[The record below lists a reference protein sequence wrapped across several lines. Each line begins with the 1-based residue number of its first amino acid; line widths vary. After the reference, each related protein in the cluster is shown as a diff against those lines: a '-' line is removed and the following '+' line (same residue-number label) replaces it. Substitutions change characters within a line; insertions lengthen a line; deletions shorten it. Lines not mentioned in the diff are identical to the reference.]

1 MTLLSGQCHCG
12 AVRATYR
19 TDADLD
25 AIEVR
30 ACQCSFCRR
39 HGSWTIGDAQGELTL
54 SFDPTTVDR
63 YRFGSGATD
72 FLICRTCGAYVAAVM
87 EADGASHGV
96 LNVVAADVAALTG
109 RTPKPMDYDAETP
122 ADKRARRLTR
132 WAPTTF
138 HLSGKA
144 A

>member
-1 MTLLSGQCHCG
+1 MTVLSGQCHCG
-12 AVRATYR
+12 AVQATYR
-19 TDADLD
+19 TPADLD

-39 HGSWTIGDAQGELTL
+39 RGALTIGDAQGELALT
-54 SFDPTTVDR
+54 FDPAAVDR

-72 FLICRTCGAYVAAVM
+72 FLICRTCGAYMAAVI
-87 EADGASHGV
+87 EADGESLGV
-96 LNVVAADVAALTG
+96 LNVLAADIAALAG
-109 RTPKPMDYDAETP
+109 RPPKPMDYDAETP
-122 ADKRARRLTR
+122 ADKWARRLKR